1 MESKIKTTKEKIR
14 YGRLPFLRFRKIQDE
29 YLLTNDWG
37 GYVFLPAAEFNAY
50 LSGSLDKKSAFY
62 GPLAENNF
70 IKEEMDMD
78 AAIRKYGTRKNFVFG
93 GPALHIIVVTLRC
106 NHRCVYCHAS
116 ARNLEAKETDMTVET
131 ARSVVERIFDT
142 TSPRVIIEFQ
152 GGEPTLNWP
161 VIESVIAE
169 ARKLNK
175 ERGKQL
181 EFRLISNFSLITE
194 DKYRFLIDNSV
205 ELCTSL
211 DGPKELHERNR
222 PQIDGRGCHA
232 NVLKWIKRLNKD
244 YPEIRKKGYIWKM
257 GAIVVI
263 SRFSLPMYREIVD
276 EYVKAGFSSMFLRP
290 LNPFGFSREV
300 WDKIKYTDLEFIDFY
315 KKSLDHIIDIN
326 LKGTLFV
333 EKLAKTF
340 LAKILTD
347 NDPNMMDIRSPC
359 GAGLGQ
365 LAYNHNGD
373 VYTCDEGRMMSM
385 MGDESFKIGNVR
397 ENTYEEIVT
406 HPITR
411 TLCAASCLEG
421 LAGCSDCAYL
431 PYCGTCPIYNYF
443 EQGNI
448 FGQMPNNERCRINM
462 AILDY
467 LFEKMR
473 DEKVRKVFENWLDK

>member
-1 MESKIKTTKEKIR
+1 MKKINYDK
-14 YGRLPFLRFRKIQDE
+14 LPFFRFRKIGNK

-37 GYVFLPAAEFNAY
+37 GFIFLTDKEFEDY
-50 LSGSLDKKSAFY
+50 LEDKIDKSSEIYGSLLK
-62 GPLAENNF
+62 NNF
-70 IKEEMDMD
+70 IKEEMDLSD
-78 AAIRKYGTRKNFVFG
+78 AVEKYSTRKNYVFY
-93 GPALHIIVVTLRC
+93 GPALHIVVTTLRC

-116 ARNLEAKETDMTVET
+116 ARDLSAKNMDMSLET
-131 ARSVVERIFDT
+131 ARAVVEKIFET
-142 TSPRVIIEFQ
+142 TSSAIVIEFQ
-152 GGEPTLNWP
+152 GGEPTINWP
-161 VIESVIAE
+161 VIEFIVAK
-169 ARKLNK
+169 AREMNK
-175 ERGKQL
+175 KHRKRL
-181 EFRLISNFSLITE
+181 EFRLISNLSLMTE
-194 DKYRFLIDNSV
+194 EKYRFLVDNFV

-211 DGPKELHERNR
+211 DGPKELHNRNR
-222 PQIDGRGCHA
+222 PQLEGGDCHA
-232 NVLKWIKRLNKD
+232 NVIKWIKRLNKD
-244 YPEIRKKGYIWKM
+244 YPKIRKKGYIWRM

-263 SRFSLPMYREIVD
+263 SRFSLPFYREIVD

-290 LNPFGFSREV
+290 LNPFGFSQEV
-300 WDKIKYTDLEFIDFY
+300 WDKIKYTDQEFVDFY
-315 KKSLDHIIDIN
+315 KRSLDYIIELN

-340 LAKILTD
+340 LTKIMTD
-347 NDPNMMDIRSPC
+347 YDPNMMEIRSPC

-365 LAYNHNGD
+365 LAYNYNGD

-385 MGDESFKIGNVR
+385 MGEEGFKIGNVYK
-397 ENTYEEIVT
+397 NTYKEIVT

-411 TLCAASCLEG
+411 TICTASCLEG

-448 FGQMPNNERCRINM
+448 FGQMPNNERCRMNM

-473 DEKVRKVFENWLDK
+473 DKEVEKVFRNWLDK